1 MSGPTDSVYFT
12 PEHHA
17 FRATVR
23 RFVQTEMAPYVDQ
36 WEAAGGFPRALYR
49 KCGALGLLGLGHEEA
64 YGGTAGTDIFHLLI
78 LGEEMVTAAKCGG
91 LAATLMTTYIATPP
105 IRVMGTADQK
115 RRFLPKVISGEWVA
129 SLGITEPDAGS
140 DVAGIRTRAVRDG
153 DDYIVNGSKTFIT
166 CGTEADYVTTAVR
179 TGADGNRGISLLVV
193 PTDTPGFSV
202 TRKLDKMGWRCSDT
216 AELAFQDCRVPA
228 SNLIGREHEGF
239 KAIMLNF
246 QTERLMLA
254 TMAVASAELAL
265 DEALTYVQSRHA
277 FGGPLSQKQV
287 VQHKLAA
294 MATEVDVAREY
305 VRRIAYRYKH
315 GDDCTMEVSMAKNV
329 AYRTA
334 ASVIDDAVQLHG
346 GLGFMTGTV
355 VERLYRDN
363 RVLGIGGGANEIMNE
378 IIAKRLLGN
387 SSK

>member
-1 MSGPTDSVYFT
+1 MTQPTDAIYFT

-17 FRATVR
+17 FRAAVR

-49 KCGALGLLGLGHEEA
+49 ECGALGLLGLGHEEA
-64 YGGTAGTDIFHLLI
+64 YGGTPATDIFHLLI
-78 LGEEMVTAAKCGG
+78 LGEELVTAARCGG
-91 LAATLMTTYIATPP
+91 LAATLMTAYIATPP
-105 IRVMGTADQK
+105 IRVMGTAEQK

-129 SLGITEPDAGS
+129 ALGITEPDAGS
-140 DVAGIRTRAVRDG
+140 DVSGIRTRAVRDG
-153 DDYIVNGSKTFIT
+153 DVYVVNGAKTFIT
-166 CGTEADYVTTAVR
+166 CGTEADIVTTAVR
-179 TGADGNRGISLLVV
+179 TGADRNRGISLLVI

-216 AELAFQDCRVPA
+216 AELSFQDCRVPVT
-228 SNLIGREHEGF
+228 NLIGRENEGF
-239 KAIMLNF
+239 KAIMTNF

-265 DEALTYVQSRHA
+265 SEAITYAKARHA
-277 FGGPLSQKQV
+277 FGEPLSCKQV
-287 VQHKLAA
+287 IQHKLAT
-294 MATEVDVAREY
+294 MATELDVAREY
-305 VRRIAYRYKH
+305 VRRIAYRYRL
-315 GDDCTMEVSMAKNV
+315 GDDCTMEVSMAKNF
-329 AYRTA
+329 AYRMA
-334 ASVIDDAVQLHG
+334 AGVIDEAVQIHG

-378 IIAKRLLGN
+378 IIAKRLLQ
-387 SSK
+387 

>member
-1 MSGPTDSVYFT
+1 MSAQSDSVYFT

-17 FRATVR
+17 FRVAVR
-23 RFVQTEMAPYVDQ
+23 RFVQTEMTPYVDQ
-36 WEAAGGFPRALYR
+36 WEAAGGFPRELYQ

-64 YGGTAGTDIFHLLI
+64 YGGTPGTDIFHLLI
-78 LGEEMVTAAKCGG
+78 LGEEMVTAARCGG

-105 IRVMGTADQK
+105 IRVMGTPEQK
-115 RRFLPKVISGEWVA
+115 QRFLPKVIRGEWVA
-129 SLGITEPDAGS
+129 ALGITEPDAGS
-140 DVAGIRTRAVRDG
+140 DVAGIRTRAVREG
-153 DDYIVNGSKTFIT
+153 DVYVVNGAKTFIT
-166 CGTEADYVTTAVR
+166 CGTEADLVTTAVR
-179 TGADGNRGISLLVV
+179 TGGEGSRGLSLLVI
-193 PTDTPGFSV
+193 PTDTPGFAV

-228 SNLIGREHEGF
+228 SNLIGRENEGF
-239 KAIMLNF
+239 KAIMTNF

-265 DEALTYVQSRHA
+265 SEALVYAQTRRA
-277 FGGPLSQKQV
+277 FGAPLSHKQV
-287 VQHKLAA
+287 IQHKLAE

-305 VRRIAYRYKH
+305 VRRIAYRTRH

-334 ASVIDDAVQLHG
+334 ARVIDDAVQIHG

-378 IIAKRLLGN
+378 IIAKRLLQ
-387 SSK
+387 